1 VSHAANDKRFDASFR
16 LTFGLRRYA
25 GSGANGRNTPSTAA
39 SPARTSTT
47 PRNLAA
53 SAYTARSA
61 RRWQCRAPVARKQ
74 IPQRKRTQPAS
85 PPTRPLRGM
94 GREAGFGSL
103 PEPETALMRAVLEDA
118 ILCYL
123 GRGRRR
129 RMDPRILAREAEFWI
144 LRDDWESPFSFNN
157 VCTALGLCV
166 SSSRR
171 EILAWRDDPTRARR
185 SAEAFA

>member
-1 VSHAANDKRFDASFR
+1 MSKRKPQSK
-16 LTFGLRRYA
+16 GGA
-25 GSGANGRNTPSTAA
+25 GAT
-39 SPARTSTT
+39 
-47 PRNLAA
+47 
-53 SAYTARSA
+53 
-61 RRWQCRAPVARKQ
+61 
-74 IPQRKRTQPAS
+74 
-85 PPTRPLRGM
+85 PTRPLCGV
-94 GREAGFGSL
+94 GREAGYGAL

-157 VCTALGLCV
+157 VCAALGLCAN
-166 SSSRR
+166 SSRKR
-171 EILAWRDDPTRARR
+171 ILAWRDDPDRARL